1 MTAAIVTMMFFGISA
16 LCALTLW
23 AACAVG
29 AKADRS
35 AWRNELDAQWP
46 GMPELEGIDLFLE
59 ECGEPTGGE
68 Q

>member
-1 MTAAIVTMMFFGISA
+1 MIWFVVIVISA

-29 AKADRS
+29 ARADRS

-46 GMPELEGIDLFLE
+46 GMPELEGIDLFLG
-59 ECGEPTGGE
+59 ECGPPVGE
-68 Q
+68 KEQS